1 MTSSPQ
7 STPVRKYH
15 FISGL
20 PRSGTTLFSTIISQ
34 NPKFQASISGPLARF
49 TRAVIQES
57 SSQGGYRFQCPE
69 DKRKDIIRNMFGT
82 YYNNPEKE
90 VIFDT
95 NRGWNLMTPLLKD
108 LYPDSKIIVF
118 VRDISWILDSFEQLV
133 QKQPYSMT
141 SMFNEDENTNVYSRA
156 NAIMS
161 EGRTLGFAYTAL
173 KQALNSNESENILL
187 VEYESLAKNP
197 KKVMQAVYKFIGEPY
212 FEHDYNSVEYTNE
225 EFDND
230 VVLNNL
236 HTTRKVV
243 SLKSRSTILPKD
255 LFDSFVGAEFWRDK
269 NQMLNFKGQKV

>member
-1 MTSSPQ
+1 M
-7 STPVRKYH
+7 KNYH

-69 DKRKDIIRNMFGT
+69 SKRKEIIRNMFDT
-82 YYNNPEKE
+82 YYDNPDITT
-90 VIFDT
+90 VFDT
-95 NRGWNLMTPLLKD
+95 NRGWTLLTPLLKD
-108 LYPDSKIIVF
+108 LYPNSKMIVF

-141 SMFNEDENTNVYSRA
+141 SMFSEEENTNVYTRA
-156 NAIMS
+156 QTLMDS
-161 EGRTLGFAYTAL
+161 SRTLGFAYMAL
-173 KQALNSNESENILL
+173 KQALSSNESDMILL
-187 VEYESLAKNP
+187 VEYEDLAKNP
-197 KKVMQAVYKFIGEPY
+197 EKVMKKVYEFIDEPY
-212 FEHDYNSVEYTNE
+212 FEHDYSNVSYTNE

-243 SLKSRSTILPKD
+243 SLKDRPTILPKD
-255 LFDSFVGAEFWRDK
+255 LFDNFKGSEFWRDK
-269 NQMLNFKGQKV
+269 EFLKHFKGKK